1 MRPPFFKI
9 VIGALLLAPVL
20 FLLSFIV
27 LRLAFIMLIVGVL
40 YRLFA
45 GLRMHRHNYQFGHNY
60 NPAFEQQAQF
70 IADERFDYF
79 KAKFQERYDY
89 HHQQNDYRI
98 VIK

>member
-9 VIGALLLAPVL
+9 VVGALLLAPVL

-27 LRLAFIMLIVGVL
+27 LRLAFIMLIGGVL

-45 GLRMHRHNYQFGHNY
+45 RSHMYNRHNY
-60 NPAFEQQAQF
+60 NPAFAQQAQT
-70 IADERFDYF
+70 IGDERFDYF
-79 KAKFQERYDY
+79 KAKFQERYNY
-89 HHQQNDYRI
+89 HQQQNDYRI

>member
-9 VIGALLLAPVL
+9 VVGAFLLAPVL
-20 FLLSFIV
+20 FLLSFIM
-27 LRLAFIMLIVGVL
+27 LRLAFIMLVGGAL

-45 GLRMHRHNYQFGHNY
+45 RSHRYNRHNY
-60 NPAFEQQAQF
+60 NPAFAQQAQA
-70 IADERFDYF
+70 IGDERFDYF

>member
-9 VIGALLLAPVL
+9 VVGAFLLAPVL
-20 FLLSFIV
+20 FLLSFIM
-27 LRLAFIMLIVGVL
+27 LRLAFIMLIGGVL

-45 GLRMHRHNYQFGHNY
+45 RSHMYNHHNY
-60 NPAFEQQAQF
+60 NPAFAQQAQT
-70 IADERFDYF
+70 IGDERFDYF

>member
-27 LRLAFIMLIVGVL
+27 LRLALIMLVGGAL

-45 GLRMHRHNYQFGHNY
+45 RPRGYNHGYQS
-60 NPAFEQQAQF
+60 AFAQQAQA
-70 IADERFDYF
+70 IGDERFDYF